1 MKSTRGERQP
11 RRATSDNCASTAER
25 PKGASRRSSST
36 LARAVAA
43 AALLALLSSSAR
55 SEQGLF
61 VARLAGGVSMVHPN
75 MRRVGGAVSGAL
87 DYGISER
94 LGAIASLLSVL
105 HGDAKTLGIGAG
117 FRGLLLEKPAWRIF
131 LHAGPELLLVWR
143 PTKDVRADL
152 AFRGGLGCEY
162 LFMWGLGLVLELY
175 GSLPVGLGEP
185 AALDA
190 ASTGATLGL
199 FMEF

>member
-1 MKSTRGERQP
+1 MTGRPARTAAHA
-11 RRATSDNCASTAER
+11 RLALAAIAT
-25 PKGASRRSSST
+25 
-36 LARAVAA
+36 
-43 AALLALLSSSAR
+43 AALLCPDRTAHA
-55 SEQGLF
+55 EQGLF
-61 VARLAGGVSMVHPN
+61 VARLAGGVSMVHPD
-75 MRRVGGAVSGAL
+75 MPKAGGAVSGAL

-117 FRGLLLEKPAWRIF
+117 FRGLLLEKPAWRVF

-143 PTKDVRADL
+143 PDQDARADL

-162 LFMWGLGLVLELY
+162 LIMWGLGVVLELH
-175 GSLPVGLGEP
+175 GSLPMGLGDAEI
-185 AALDA
+185 LDA

>member
-1 MKSTRGERQP
+1 MTGRALRGL
-11 RRATSDNCASTAER
+11 
-25 PKGASRRSSST
+25 RS
-36 LARAVAA
+36 LGPALAA
-43 AALLALLSSSAR
+43 AAFALPSSSAR
-55 SEQGLF
+55 AEQGLF
-61 VARLAGGVSMVHPN
+61 VARLAGGVSMVHPD
-75 MRRVGGAVSGAL
+75 MPKVGGAVSGAL

-105 HGDAKTLGIGAG
+105 HADAKTLGLGAG
-117 FRGLLLEKPAWRIF
+117 FRGLLLERPAWRVF

-143 PTKDVRADL
+143 PDQDFRVDL
-152 AFRGGLGCEY
+152 SFRGGLGCEY

-175 GSLPVGLGEP
+175 GSLPMGIGEP
-185 AALDA
+185 AVLDA